1 MGGKLNVAYNCVD
14 RHVEAGLGDKVAYY
28 WEGEPADERRTL
40 TFADLQR
47 EVVRFANALK
57 SLGVRKGT
65 PVGIYMGMVPELPV
79 AMLACA
85 RLGAPHTVVFG
96 GFSADS
102 LSGRLND
109 MECEL
114 LITQD
119 EGLRGGKTVPLK
131 RNADEAL
138 ADSPTVKQAV
148 VLRRT
153 GGDIDWTEGRDV
165 WWHDVATEWGQT
177 PGRARASRWTPRIC
191 STCCTRAARPRSRRG
206 SSTRPPATSSAPRR
220 RTTTSSTSSPTRST
234 GAPPT
239 SAGSPGTATSSTA
252 RSATARPA

>member
-1 MGGKLNVAYNCVD
+1 MSDQAIETLFLEERTYDPPPEFAAQANAQPEIYERDWREFWETEGRERVTWFEPFQELLEWELPYAKWYVGGKLNVAYNCVD
-14 RHVEAGLGDKVAYY
+14 RHVEAGLGDKVAYH
-28 WEGEPADERRTL
+28 WEGEPEGERRTL

-57 SLGVRKGT
+57 SLGVSKGT

-85 RLGAPHTVVFG
+85 RIGAPHTVVFG

-102 LSGRLND
+102 LSERLND
-109 MECEL
+109 MACEL

-138 ADSPTVKQAV
+138 ANSPTVKQAV

-153 GGDIDWTEGRDV
+153 GGDIDW
-165 WWHDVATEWGQT
+165 
-177 PGRARASRWTPRIC
+177 ARGP
-191 STCCTRAARPRSRRG
+191 
-206 SSTRPPATSSAPRR
+206 
-220 RTTTSSTSSPTRST
+220 
-234 GAPPT
+234 
-239 SAGSPGTATSSTA
+239 
-252 RSATARPA
+252 